1 MSAHTPRELGLLS
14 GSTWARQAPGEQV
27 ELVAETGKVPP
38 AVVEQILAAGMGD
51 RLALDED
58 ADAELAFWAGFV
70 HAVKATVIASLEA
83 RSEEI

>member
-1 MSAHTPRELGLLS
+1 M
-14 GSTWARQAPGEQV
+14 
-27 ELVAETGKVPP
+27 
-38 AVVEQILAAGMGD
+38 VEQILAAGMGD